1 MVLKKTK
8 ITRVWNVECRDMW
21 STSVTEP
28 PKIIPYYRLCRS
40 TWPLSN
46 NKELLSRFRRVK
58 PGKSHTTGSLICAK
72 PTRRRD
78 QSTTLHYIKGSQV
91 PHYYKPGFSYIK
103 VNMVQSL
110 NNRNKTSAWYTREAI
125 HAYHSS
131 SSFSH
136 SSSQPSGIEPG
147 QMGLPEN
154 HKLSKAEY

>member
-1 MVLKKTK
+1 M
-8 ITRVWNVECRDMW
+8 
-21 STSVTEP
+21 
-28 PKIIPYYRLCRS
+28 IPYYRLSRS

-58 PGKSHTTGSLICAK
+58 PGKSHTTGSLTCAK

-78 QSTTLHYIKGSQV
+78 QSTTLHN
-91 PHYYKPGFSYIK
+91 IK
-103 VNMVQSL
+103 VHKFNIITNQVFLHKSKRDQSL
-110 NNRNKTSAWYTREAI
+110 NNGNKTSARYTREAI

-154 HKLSKAEY
+154 NKLSKAEY